1 MSVVSARALGRA
13 TLARQMLLAR
23 ETHDVGDAVERLGAL
38 QAQLPRPP
46 FVALWARL
54 DGFTRDRLHDA
65 VRARTVVRATMMR
78 GTLHLVSARDFVRFR
93 AALQP
98 MLSAGMAAVLRE
110 RFMTEFLAPVTD
122 AARTRLAARPHTFEE
137 LRAELSRAFPDIDE
151 RALGYAVRMH
161 VPLVQVPDESTE
173 WGWDIGPPF
182 ALADAWLG
190 TSVPEHDA
198 AALSAFVRR
207 YLGAFGPA
215 TPADMQCWSGL
226 KGLRATFD
234 AMRGEL
240 VTLRDEHGRE
250 LFDLP
255 DAPRPGDD
263 VDAPPRFLPEFDSLV
278 LAHDDRSRVIADAHR
293 PLVVSKNLQVA
304 ATFLVDGVVAG
315 TWKVTRVRGVATL
328 AATPFVAVRKR
339 DRATLERE
347 GEALLRFVDPNARG
361 HAVTFA
367 A

>member
-23 ETHDVGDAVERLGAL
+23 EKHDVVDAVERLGGL

-98 MLSAGMAAVLRE
+98 MLSASMAAVLRE
-110 RFMTEFLAPVTD
+110 RFMAEFLTPVTA
-122 AARTRLAARPHTFEE
+122 AARALLAAQPRTFEA
-137 LRAELSRAFPDIDE
+137 LRAELSRAFPGIDE

-161 VPLVQVPDESTE
+161 VPLVQVPDEAME
-173 WGWDIGPPF
+173 WGWDIGPAF

-190 TSVPEHDA
+190 TPVPTFDDGA
-198 AALSAFVRR
+198 LAALVRR

-226 KGLRATFD
+226 KGLRTTFD
-234 AMRGEL
+234 AMRDEL
-240 VTLRDEHGRE
+240 VTLRDARGRE

-255 DAPRPGDD
+255 DAPRPDED
-263 VDAPPRFLPEFDSLV
+263 VDAPPRLLPEFDSLV
-278 LAHDDRSRVIADAHR
+278 LSFDDRTRVIADAHR
-293 PLVVSKNLQVA
+293 PIVVSKNLQVA

-315 TWKVTRVRGVATL
+315 TWKVTRARGVATL
-328 AATPFVAVRKR
+328 VATPFAAVRTR
-339 DRATLERE
+339 DRRTLERE
-347 GEALLRFVDPNARG
+347 GEALLRFVDPDARG